1 MMFVNFPIYGQ
12 FWTIRKVDS
21 GRMFCNT
28 YIFINNNLL
37 SYKHWKET
45 GKTSNAAL
53 ILFLD
58 VIVLKIYFLKLHMCV
73 YLRMKFKICSVI
85 LTNFRQ
91 EGLILRPPRQNKPL
105 KIPTRIEWKIV
116 LIKWLYHREIKIL
129 SSSQIFDL

>member
-21 GRMFCNT
+21 GRIFCNT
-28 YIFINNNLL
+28 YSFVNNNVL

-45 GKTSNAAL
+45 GKISNAAL

-73 YLRMKFKICSVI
+73 YLRIKFKICSVI
-85 LTNFRQ
+85 LMNFRQ
-91 EGLILRPPRQNKPL
+91 EGLILRPPTAKQ
-105 KIPTRIEWKIV
+105 T
-116 LIKWLYHREIKIL
+116 IKNSDQDRVKNRLYHREIKIS